1 VDPGDCRAVSTP
13 SRRSYGLLLATTAL
27 AVFNPK
33 GGVTASFFDA
43 ALTIFDNQTRGGRIF
58 FDGGYNDPI
67 SKWTGRLQLS
77 ARDIAKS
84 VKDKGKGK

>member
-13 SRRSYGLLLATTAL
+13 SKAFVWSPARGEPL
-27 AVFNPK
+27 AVFNLK
-33 GGVTASFFDA
+33 GGVTAGFFDA

-58 FDGGYNDPI
+58 FDGGNNPI
-67 SKWTGRLQLS
+67 SKRTGRLQLS